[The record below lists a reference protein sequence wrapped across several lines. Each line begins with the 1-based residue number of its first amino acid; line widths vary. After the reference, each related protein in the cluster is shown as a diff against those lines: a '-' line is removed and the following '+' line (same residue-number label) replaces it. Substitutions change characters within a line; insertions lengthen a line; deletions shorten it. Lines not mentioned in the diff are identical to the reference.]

1 MPKSP
6 YPLATLKET
15 SIPLDIIRPLRS
27 RILSFTDV
35 AMGTP
40 ISITDRGL
48 FLLIPHT
55 SAVAVNFTATPITLA
70 QATGAAFSADTLLL
84 LPAANMSSL
93 VPYTIQAP
101 GPYLS
106 AVAVNAGEVG
116 KLWVIELAIWD
127 ALATETQLSFG

>member
-48 FLLIPHT
+48 FLLLPHT
-55 SAVAVNFTATPITLA
+55 SAVAINFTATPITQA
-70 QATGAAFSADTLLL
+70 QATGATFSENTILL
-84 LPAANMSSL
+84 LPATNISSL
-93 VPYTIQAP
+93 TPYTIQAP

-106 AVAVNAGEVG
+106 AVAVDTGAVG